1 MVYLA
6 PSTQVFKEE
15 EIFMIDIGEKK
26 PRVSLEEG
34 QAMLKVLLKEVKYG
48 PISIEKA
55 QERMEEITKD
65 MEYPVND
72 IKRPIKDN
80 GQET

>member
-1 MVYLA
+1 
-6 PSTQVFKEE
+6 
-15 EIFMIDIGEKK
+15 MIDVGEKK

-55 QERMEEITKD
+55 QKRMEEITKD
-65 MEYPVND
+65 MKYPVND
-72 IKRPIKDN
+72 KDRPIKDN

>member
-1 MVYLA
+1 
-6 PSTQVFKEE
+6 
-15 EIFMIDIGEKK
+15 MIDVGEKK

-48 PISIEKA
+48 PISVEKA
-55 QERMEEITKD
+55 QKRMEEITKD
-65 MEYPVND
+65 MEYTVND

>member
-1 MVYLA
+1 
-6 PSTQVFKEE
+6 
-15 EIFMIDIGEKK
+15 MIDVGEKK

-55 QERMEEITKD
+55 QERMKEITKD

-72 IKRPIKDN
+72 TERPIKDN
-80 GQET
+80 GQKT

>member
-1 MVYLA
+1 MTDV
-6 PSTQVFKEE
+6 
-15 EIFMIDIGEKK
+15 GEKK

-55 QERMEEITKD
+55 QVRMEEITKD
-65 MEYPVND
+65 MNYPVND
-72 IKRPIKDN
+72 KDRSIKD
-80 GQET
+80 G

>member
-1 MVYLA
+1 
-6 PSTQVFKEE
+6 
-15 EIFMIDIGEKK
+15 MIDIGEKK

-55 QERMEEITKD
+55 QKRMEEITKD

-72 IKRPIKDN
+72 TKRPIKDN
-80 GQET
+80 AQET

>member
-1 MVYLA
+1 
-6 PSTQVFKEE
+6 
-15 EIFMIDIGEKK
+15 MIDVGEKK

-55 QERMEEITKD
+55 QERMKEITKN

-72 IKRPIKDN
+72 TERPIKDN
-80 GQET
+80 GQKT

>member
-1 MVYLA
+1 
-6 PSTQVFKEE
+6 
-15 EIFMIDIGEKK
+15 MIDVEEKK

-34 QAMLKVLLKEVKYG
+34 QAMLKVLLKEGKYG

-55 QERMEEITKD
+55 QKRMEEITKD

-72 IKRPIKDN
+72 IERLIKDN
-80 GQET
+80 GQKT

>member
-1 MVYLA
+1 
-6 PSTQVFKEE
+6 
-15 EIFMIDIGEKK
+15 MIDVGEKK

-48 PISIEKA
+48 PISIEKT
-55 QERMEEITKD
+55 QKRMEEITRD